1 MYLKVNQMSQN
12 RIKLV
17 SRMNELVI
25 FSNQINTIVFLNRI
39 ADYAVFVF
47 GGLLRQRETEH
58 LRHLNVK

>member
-12 RIKLV
+12 RIESV

-25 FSNQINTIVFLNRI
+25 FSDQINTIVFLNRI

-47 GGLLRQRETEH
+47 RGLLRQRENKH